1 VNPEHRIKGVEIRL
15 EGFTME
21 ELKDIIGY
29 MRSVE
34 AHRES
39 RKIIV
44 AMDVPDDGMGESFR
58 RILELWPDAGGP
70 PFALLAHK
78 EEDKHGHTQ

>member
-1 VNPEHRIKGVEIRL
+1 MDPEHKMSRVNIRL

-29 MRSVE
+29 IRSVE

-39 RKIIV
+39 RIV
-44 AMDVPDDGMGESFR
+44 YVTFDVPDDSRGEALR
-58 RILELWPDAGGP
+58 RILELWPEEEGP
-70 PFALLAHK
+70 RFTLLAHNEK
-78 EEDKHGHTQ
+78 DRHEHAQ

>member
-1 VNPEHRIKGVEIRL
+1 MDPEHSIRGVEIRL
-15 EGFTME
+15 ENFTME

-44 AMDVPDDGMGESFR
+44 VMDVPDDSMGESFR
-58 RILELWPDAGGP
+58 RILELWPDAEGP
-70 PFALLAHK
+70 RFTLFAPK
-78 EEDKHGHTQ
+78 EEDRHEP

>member
-1 VNPEHRIKGVEIRL
+1 MNPEHRIKGVEIRL

-21 ELKDIIGY
+21 ELKDIMVY

-44 AMDVPDDGMGESFR
+44 AMDVPDESMGEAFR
-58 RILELWPDAGGP
+58 RILKLWPG
-70 PFALLAHK
+70 
-78 EEDKHGHTQ
+78 

>member
-1 VNPEHRIKGVEIRL
+1 MDPEHRIKGVEIHL

-44 AMDVPDDGMGESFR
+44 AMDVPDDSMGESFR
-58 RILELWPDAGGP
+58 RILELWPDVEGP
-70 PFALLAHK
+70 SFLLAHK
-78 EEDKHGHTQ
+78 EKDRHGYTQ